1 MYHLAEIAEVFNYI
15 NRLHHSQITGNQ
27 LNFNYNFL
35 HSVWAVHSNI
45 KNNILFR
52 LVSEHL
58 SEHVLKT
65 SFVSSA
71 SKK

>member
-15 NRLHHSQITGNQ
+15 HRLHRGQITANR

-35 HSVWAVHSNI
+35 HRVWAVHNNI

-52 LVSEHL
+52 LVSERL
-58 SEHVLKT
+58 SEQMLKT
-65 SFVSSA
+65 ALVSSA